1 VGLPY
6 VIWKGT
12 VRVIKVS
19 LKESQRRDL
28 NSHVI
33 VFDLYCKNIPPAEVQ
48 NSRSLK
54 QKWNSP
60 GGLIVEGY
68 TVGTAQAG
76 GGGYIM

>member
-1 VGLPY
+1 M
-6 VIWKGT
+6 
-12 VRVIKVS
+12 S